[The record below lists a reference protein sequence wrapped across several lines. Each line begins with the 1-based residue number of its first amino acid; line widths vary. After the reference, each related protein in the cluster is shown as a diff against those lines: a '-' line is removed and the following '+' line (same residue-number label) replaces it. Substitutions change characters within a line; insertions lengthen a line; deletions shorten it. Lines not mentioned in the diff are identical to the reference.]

1 MTNNETDKFYMN
13 KVLLLAAKG
22 QYTVQPNPMVGALI
36 VKGNKI
42 IGSGYHRKPGTPHA
56 EQVAIKKAGKKA
68 KDATLYINLEP
79 CCHYGRTPPCSD
91 LIIESKISR
100 VIISSLDP
108 NPLVN
113 GKSVKQLRK
122 YGIKVKTGVLKK
134 ESLQLNKGFFS
145 KFVNKR
151 PHVTAKFGVSLDG
164 KISLSNGTSK
174 WITSPDSRKD
184 AQEERASR
192 SLIFTSSKTVLRDN
206 PQMTIRDPILL
217 DKIIKQPD
225 IAIIDRNLRVP
236 INSKIFN
243 DKSRLVYI
251 FTNRKQ
257 SSKKFRSNVILVK
270 TSLNNNK
277 INIKE
282 CLRFLAKQDI
292 NSILLESGS
301 NLMSSFLREKL
312 VDELILY
319 FSPRMLGSSAVTF
332 SGIQDIEKLSKKI
345 KFSISDMIAIN
356 QDLKLTLESK
366 YV

>member
-1 MTNNETDKFYMN
+1 MTKNEADIFYMN

-22 QYTVQPNPMVGALI
+22 KYTVQPNPMVGALV
-36 VKGNKI
+36 VKDNKI

-56 EQVAIKKAGKKA
+56 EQVAIKKAGDKSHN
-68 KDATLYINLEP
+68 ATLYINLEP

-100 VIISSLDP
+100 VVISSLDP

-113 GKSVKQLRK
+113 GKSVKQLRRS
-122 YGIKVKTGVLKK
+122 GVIVKTGVLKHQ
-134 ESLQLNKGFFS
+134 SLDLNKGFFS
-145 KFVNKR
+145 KFTNKR

-164 KISLSNGTSK
+164 KISLFNGKSK
-174 WITSPDSRKD
+174 WITSPDSRID

-192 SLIFTSSKTVLRDN
+192 SLIFTSSKTVLKDN
-206 PQMTIRDPILL
+206 PQMTIRNSILL
-217 DKIIKQPD
+217 NKIIRQPD
-225 IAIIDRNLRVP
+225 IAIIDRNLKIP

-257 SSKKFRSNVILVK
+257 SSKKYRSNVVLVK
-270 TSLNNNK
+270 ISSDNGK
-277 INIKE
+277 MNIKE
-282 CLRFLAKQDI
+282 CLHFLAKQDI
-292 NSILLESGS
+292 NNILLESGS
-301 NLMSSFLREKL
+301 NLMSSFLKEKL
-312 VDELILY
+312 VDQLILY
-319 FSPRMLGSSAVTF
+319 FSPRVLGSSAISF

-345 KFSISDMIAIN
+345 KFTISDIIIIKK
-356 QDLKLTLESK
+356 DLKLVLESN